1 MNNLSH
7 LLVPRRATQLTVA
20 IASFLAWTTSALA
33 QGGSV
38 AVRVNE
44 GVRYVPAGAPGGTAA
59 GVVRTIEISIANL
72 SDRQLD
78 LNIEY
83 AMFALDAKNA
93 LKTMKITENNS
104 DKGKATLSLGPR
116 ESRIIRAE
124 ARHAGELAN
133 AGQSAFGKPR
143 DLGNVVEPA
152 NNYYGGQYYDPAT
165 GRYYANNYYGY
176 RPAVPYVPPPPPPP
190 NGNTNDPNYRRA
202 YNDWYNHYY
211 NNNNYYNY
219 NHYNYRPPEIQ
230 AVPTTVQRMGQPAQS
245 TTPNTAANRGSNP
258 AVGSGTVPATERYYG
273 YSVAVY
279 SGADL
284 VARVDK
290 NPANI
295 ANFGV
300 QNVKDAPAAG
310 QPRRR

>member
-1 MNNLSH
+1 MNQLSR
-7 LLVPRRATQLTVA
+7 LLVARRATQLTVA
-20 IASFLAWTTSALA
+20 VASFVAFTTTSLA
-33 QGGSV
+33 QGGAV

-44 GVRYVPAGAPGGTAA
+44 GVRYVPQGAPGSGGTGA

-78 LNIEY
+78 LNVEF
-83 AMFALDAKNA
+83 AMFALDAKNT
-93 LKTMKITENNS
+93 LKTMKLVEGNT
-104 DKGKATLSLGPR
+104 DKGKTVVTLGPR

-152 NNYYGGQYYDPAT
+152 NNYYNSGQYYDPAT
-165 GRYYANNYYGY
+165 GRYYANNFY

-202 YNDWYNHYY
+202 YNDWYNRYY
-211 NNNNYYNY
+211 NNNHYNY
-219 NHYNYRPPEIQ
+219 NYNYRPPEIQ

-245 TTPNTAANRGSNP
+245 TAANNNNRSGGSG
-258 AVGSGTVPATERYYG
+258 VGSGAVPATERYYG

-279 SGADL
+279 SGAEV

-290 NPANI
+290 NPSNI

-300 QNVKDAPAAG
+300 QNVKDTPAA